1 MLRMLQRLQASAGL
15 AVLYMSVDLAPV
27 ALLAHDA
34 AFMERGSWVEV
45 SRGAAFGASLS
56 AKGRAAASVM
66 SSCVRAP

>member
-1 MLRMLQRLQASAGL
+1 MLRMLQRLQASTGL

-45 SRGAAFGASLS
+45 SRGAAL
-56 AKGRAAASVM
+56 GRREETGERARERGREGGSV
-66 SSCVRAP
+66 R

>member
-45 SRGAAFGASLS
+45 SRGAAFGRR
-56 AKGRAAASVM
+56 KETGERARERGGEGGP
-66 SSCVRAP
+66 VR